1 MTETSTAAAVVPAE
15 GVWSDVV
22 GQDRVVAVLRAAA
35 ESAATGPDGVA
46 GSASGMTHAW
56 LFTGPPGSGRSVA
69 ARAFAAALQ
78 CPNGGCG
85 QCHECRTALAGT
97 HADVTVIATE
107 LLSIKTDQA
116 RELVQL
122 AARRP
127 TLGRW
132 RVIIVEDA
140 DRLTETAADALLKA
154 IEEPPPRTVWM
165 LCAPSL
171 EDVIVTIR
179 SRCRHLALRTP
190 SVAAVAD
197 LLVRRDGIDPAMAAY
212 AARAAQCHIGLARR
226 LARDEGARI
235 RRHDVV
241 TLPLRIR
248 GVGDA
253 VLLAGELV
261 ETAAEE
267 AKAATAERDSAERER
282 LAHALGADPGARTQP
297 PHVRAQLT
305 ALEKDQKTRATRFQ
319 RDVVDRALVDV
330 LSVYRDVLVLL
341 AGDPVD
347 LVNEEMRVDLT
358 RLARELSPEDVVQRM
373 EAVREARERIAAN
386 VAPLLAV
393 EAMAVQLR
401 WSR

>member
-1 MTETSTAAAVVPAE
+1 VTTNQLSPTAD
-15 GVWSDVV
+15 GVWGDVV
-22 GQDRVVAVLRAAA
+22 GQERVVDVLR
-35 ESAATGPDGVA
+35 SAVRSVIA
-46 GSASGMTHAW
+46 GDPGQASGMTHAW

-85 QCHECRTALAGT
+85 ECHECRTALGGT
-97 HADVTVIATE
+97 HADVSVVATE
-107 LLSIKTDQA
+107 LLSIKTEQA

-122 AARRP
+122 SARRP

-132 RVIIVEDA
+132 RVIIIEDA
-140 DRLTETAADALLKA
+140 DRLTETAADVLLKA
-154 IEEPPPRTVWM
+154 IEEPPPGTVWM

-197 LLVRRDGIDPAMAAY
+197 LLVRRDGIDPPMAAF
-212 AARAAQCHIGLARR
+212 AARAAQSHIGLARR

-235 RRHDVV
+235 RRRDVV
-241 TLPLRIR
+241 TLPFRIR

-253 VLLAGELV
+253 VLHAGELV

-267 AKAATAERDSAERER
+267 AKSATAERDSVEREQ
-282 LAHALGADPGARTQP
+282 LVHSLGADPTARTQP

-305 ALEKDQKTRATRFQ
+305 ALERDQKTRATRLQ
-319 RDVVDRALVDV
+319 RDVLDRALVDV
-330 LSVYRDVLVLL
+330 LSVYRDVLVLQ

-347 LVNEEMRVDLT
+347 LVNEEMRTDLGK
-358 RLARELSPEDVVQRM
+358 LARDLAPEDVVQRM
-373 EAVREARERIAAN
+373 QAVGEARERIAAN

-401 WSR
+401 ASQ

>member
-1 MTETSTAAAVVPAE
+1 MTANQLAQTAD
-15 GVWSDVV
+15 GVWGDVV
-22 GQDRVVAVLRAAA
+22 GQERVVDVLRSAVRSVTAAA
-35 ESAATGPDGVA
+35 PGQ
-46 GSASGMTHAW
+46 ASGMTHAW

-78 CPNGGCG
+78 CPKGGCG
-85 QCHECRTALAGT
+85 QCHECRTALGGS
-97 HADVTVIATE
+97 HADVSVVATE
-107 LLSIKTDQA
+107 LLSIKTEQA

-132 RVIIVEDA
+132 RVIIIEDA
-140 DRLTETAADALLKA
+140 DRLTETAADVLLKA
-154 IEEPPPRTVWM
+154 IEEPPPGTVWM

-179 SRCRHLALRTP
+179 SRCRHLGLRTP

-197 LLVRRDGIDPAMAAY
+197 LLVRRDGIDPPMAAF
-212 AARAAQCHIGLARR
+212 AARAAQSHIGLARR

-235 RRHDVV
+235 RRRDVV
-241 TLPLRIR
+241 TLPFRIR

-253 VLLAGELV
+253 VLHAGELV

-267 AKAATAERDSAERER
+267 AKSATAERDAGEREQ
-282 LAHALGADPGARTQP
+282 LVHSLGAEPTARTQP
-297 PHVRAQLT
+297 PHVRAQLS
-305 ALEKDQKTRATRFQ
+305 ALERDQKTRATRLQ
-319 RDVVDRALVDV
+319 RDVLDRALVDV
-330 LSVYRDVLVLL
+330 LSVYRDVLVVQ

-347 LVNEEMRVDLT
+347 LVNEEMRTDLAK
-358 RLARELSPEDVVQRM
+358 LARDLAPEHVVQRM
-373 EAVREARERIAAN
+373 QAVGEARERIAAN

-393 EAMAVQLR
+393 EAMTVQLR
-401 WSR
+401 ASQ

>member
-1 MTETSTAAAVVPAE
+1 MG
-15 GVWSDVV
+15 GVWDDVV
-22 GQDRVVAVLRAAA
+22 GQDRVVEVLR
-35 ESAATGPDGVA
+35 SAVRSVSPADPGR
-46 GSASGMTHAW
+46 ASGMTHSW

-78 CPNGGCG
+78 CAEGGCG
-85 QCHECRTALAGT
+85 HCHECRTALGGT
-97 HADVTVIATE
+97 HADVTVVATE

-127 TLGRW
+127 TIGRW
-132 RVIIVEDA
+132 RVIFIEDA
-140 DRLTETAADALLKA
+140 DRLTETAADVLLKA
-154 IEEPPPRTVWM
+154 IEEPPPATVWM

-190 SVAAVAD
+190 SVGAVAD
-197 LLVRRDGIDPAMAAY
+197 LLVRRDGIDPPMAAF
-212 AARAAQCHIGLARR
+212 AARAAQSHIGLARR

-235 RRHDVV
+235 RRRDVV

-253 VLLAGELV
+253 VLMAGELV
-261 ETAAEE
+261 DTAAEE
-267 AKAATAERDSAERER
+267 AKAATAERDAAEREQ
-282 LAHALGADPGARTQP
+282 LLHSLGADASARTQP
-297 PHVRAQLT
+297 PHVRAQLS
-305 ALEKDQKTRATRFQ
+305 ALERDQKTRATRLQ
-319 RDVVDRALVDV
+319 RDVLDRALVDV
-330 LSVYRDVLVLL
+330 LSVYRDVLVLQ

-347 LVNEEMRVDLT
+347 LVNEEMRTDLGK
-358 RLARELSPEDVVQRM
+358 LARDLGPEEVVGRM
-373 EAVREARERIAAN
+373 LAVGEARERIAAN

-401 WSR
+401 AAQ

>member
-1 MTETSTAAAVVPAE
+1 VTATTGAV
-15 GVWSDVV
+15 GVWGDVV
-22 GQDRVVAVLRAAA
+22 GQERVVDVLQSAVR
-35 ESAATGPDGVA
+35 SIGSDGPA
-46 GSASGMTHAW
+46 GSSGMTHAW

-78 CPNGGCG
+78 CPDGGCG
-85 QCHECRTALAGT
+85 HCHECRTALAGT
-97 HADVTVIATE
+97 HADVTVVATE
-107 LLSIKTDQA
+107 LLSIKTEQA

-132 RVIIVEDA
+132 RVIIIEDA
-140 DRLTETAADALLKA
+140 DRLTETAADVLLKTV
-154 IEEPPPRTVWM
+154 EEPPPATVWM

-197 LLVRRDGIDPAMAAY
+197 LLVRRDGVDPPMAAF
-212 AARAAQCHIGLARR
+212 AARAAQSHIGLARR

-235 RRHDVV
+235 RRRDVV

-253 VLLAGELV
+253 VLHAGELV

-267 AKAATAERDSAERER
+267 AKASTAERDSVERER
-282 LAHALGADPGARTQP
+282 LIHSLGADATARTQP

-305 ALEKDQKTRATRFQ
+305 ALEKDQKTRATRLQ
-319 RDVVDRALVDV
+319 RDVLDRALVDV
-330 LSVYRDVLVLL
+330 LSVFRDVLVLQ

-347 LVNEEMRVDLT
+347 LVNEEMRTDLS
-358 RLARELSPEDVVQRM
+358 RLARDLTPEDVVQRM
-373 EAVREARERIAAN
+373 QAVGEARERIAAN

-401 WSR
+401 ANR

>member
-1 MTETSTAAAVVPAE
+1 
-15 GVWSDVV
+15 
-22 GQDRVVAVLRAAA
+22 
-35 ESAATGPDGVA
+35 
-46 GSASGMTHAW
+46 MTHAW

-78 CPNGGCG
+78 CPDGGCG
-85 QCHECRTALAGT
+85 HCHECRTALAGT
-97 HADVTVIATE
+97 HADVTVVATE

-154 IEEPPPRTVWM
+154 IEEPPARTVWM

-190 SVAAVAD
+190 SVEAVAD
-197 LLVRRDGIDPAMAAY
+197 LLVRRDGVDPAMAAY
-212 AARAAQCHIGLARR
+212 AARAAQSHIGLARR

-267 AKAATAERDSAERER
+267 AKSATAERDAAERER
-282 LAHALGADPGARTQP
+282 LVHSLGADPSARTQP

-305 ALEKDQKTRATRFQ
+305 ALERDQKTRATRFQ

-341 AGDPVD
+341 AGDPVG
-347 LVNEEMRVDLT
+347 LVNEEMRADLA
-358 RLARELSPEDVVQRM
+358 RLARELTPEQVVQRM
-373 EAVREARERIAAN
+373 EAVREARERIEAN

>member
-1 MTETSTAAAVVPAE
+1 VSQTQAGPMG
-15 GVWSDVV
+15 GVWDDVV
-22 GQDRVVAVLRAAA
+22 GQDRVLEVLR
-35 ESAATGPDGVA
+35 SAVRSVSPADPGR
-46 GSASGMTHAW
+46 ASGMTHAW

-78 CPNGGCG
+78 CAEAGCG
-85 QCHECRTALAGT
+85 HCHECRTALGGT
-97 HADVTVIATE
+97 HTDVTVVATE

-127 TLGRW
+127 TIGRW
-132 RVIIVEDA
+132 RVIIIEDA
-140 DRLTETAADALLKA
+140 DRLTETAADVLLKA
-154 IEEPPPRTVWM
+154 IEEPPPATVWM

-190 SVAAVAD
+190 SVGAVAD
-197 LLVRRDGIDPAMAAY
+197 LLVRRDGIDPPMAAF
-212 AARAAQCHIGLARR
+212 AARAAQSHIGLARR

-235 RRHDVV
+235 RRRDVV

-253 VLLAGELV
+253 VLMAGELV
-261 ETAAEE
+261 DTAAEE
-267 AKAATAERDSAERER
+267 AKAATAERDAAEREQ
-282 LAHALGADPGARTQP
+282 LLHSLGADASARTQP
-297 PHVRAQLT
+297 PHVRAQLS
-305 ALEKDQKTRATRFQ
+305 ALERDQKTRATRLQ
-319 RDVVDRALVDV
+319 RDVLDRALVDV
-330 LSVYRDVLVLL
+330 LSVYRDVLVLQ

-347 LVNEEMRVDLT
+347 LVNEEMRTDLGK
-358 RLARELSPEDVVQRM
+358 LARDLGPEEVVGRM
-373 EAVREARERIAAN
+373 LAVGEARERIAAN

-401 WSR
+401 AAQ

>member
-1 MTETSTAAAVVPAE
+1 
-15 GVWSDVV
+15 
-22 GQDRVVAVLRAAA
+22 
-35 ESAATGPDGVA
+35 
-46 GSASGMTHAW
+46 MTHAW

-85 QCHECRTALAGT
+85 ECHECRTALAGT

-107 LLSIKTDQA
+107 LLSIKTEQA

-127 TLGRW
+127 TMGRW
-132 RVIIVEDA
+132 RVIIIEDA

-154 IEEPPPRTVWM
+154 IEEPPARTVWM

-190 SVAAVAD
+190 SPAAVAD

-212 AARAAQCHIGLARR
+212 AARAAQSHIGLARR

-282 LAHALGADPGARTQP
+282 LVHSLGADPAARTQP
-297 PHVRAQLT
+297 PHVRAQLS
-305 ALEKDQKTRATRFQ
+305 AMEKDQKTRATRFQ

>member
-1 MTETSTAAAVVPAE
+1 MTATTGALGVWDDVIGQERVVEVLQAAVRSV
-15 GVWSDVV
+15 GSD
-22 GQDRVVAVLRAAA
+22 
-35 ESAATGPDGVA
+35 GPA
-46 GSASGMTHAW
+46 GSSGMTHAW

-78 CPNGGCG
+78 CADGGCG
-85 QCHECRTALAGT
+85 HCHECRTALAGT
-97 HADVTVIATE
+97 HADVTVVATE

-132 RVIIVEDA
+132 RVIIIEDA
-140 DRLTETAADALLKA
+140 DRLTETAADVLLKA
-154 IEEPPPRTVWM
+154 VEEPPPGTVWM

-197 LLVRRDGIDPAMAAY
+197 LLVRRDGIDAPMAAF
-212 AARAAQCHIGLARR
+212 AARAAQSHIGLARR

-235 RRHDVV
+235 RRRDVV

-253 VLLAGELV
+253 VLHAGELV

-267 AKAATAERDSAERER
+267 AKASTAERDAAERER
-282 LAHALGADPGARTQP
+282 LIHSLGADPTARTQP

-305 ALEKDQKTRATRFQ
+305 ALERDQKTRATRLQ
-319 RDVVDRALVDV
+319 RDVLDRALVDV
-330 LSVYRDVLVLL
+330 LSVFRDVLVLQ

-347 LVNEEMRVDLT
+347 LVNEEMRSDLS
-358 RLARELSPEDVVQRM
+358 RLARDLTPEDVVQRM
-373 EAVREARERIAAN
+373 QAVGEARERIAAN

-401 WSR
+401 ANR

>member
-1 MTETSTAAAVVPAE
+1 MSQTQAGPMG
-15 GVWSDVV
+15 GVWDDVV
-22 GQDRVVAVLRAAA
+22 GQDRVVEVLR
-35 ESAATGPDGVA
+35 SAVRSVSPADPGR
-46 GSASGMTHAW
+46 ASGMTHAW

-78 CPNGGCG
+78 CADGGCG
-85 QCHECRTALAGT
+85 HCHECRTALGGT
-97 HADVTVIATE
+97 HADVTVVATE

-132 RVIIVEDA
+132 RVIIIEDA
-140 DRLTETAADALLKA
+140 DRLTETAADVLLKA
-154 IEEPPPRTVWM
+154 IEEPPPATVWM

-190 SVAAVAD
+190 AVGAVAD
-197 LLVRRDGIDPAMAAY
+197 LLVRRDGIDLPMAAF
-212 AARAAQCHIGLARR
+212 AARAAQSHIGLARR

-235 RRHDVV
+235 RRRDVV

-253 VLLAGELV
+253 VLMAGELV

-267 AKAATAERDSAERER
+267 AKAATAERDAVEREH
-282 LAHALGADPGARTQP
+282 LLHSLGADASARTQP
-297 PHVRAQLT
+297 PHVRAQLS
-305 ALEKDQKTRATRFQ
+305 ALERDQRTRATRLQ
-319 RDVVDRALVDV
+319 RDVLDRALVDV
-330 LSVYRDVLVLL
+330 LSVYRDVLVLQ

-347 LVNEEMRVDLT
+347 LVNEEMRTDLGK
-358 RLARELSPEDVVQRM
+358 LARDLAPEDVVGRM
-373 EAVREARERIAAN
+373 LAVGEARERIAAN

-401 WSR
+401 AAQ

>member
-1 MTETSTAAAVVPAE
+1 MTAAAVEPAS

-22 GQDRVVAVLRAAA
+22 GQDRVVDVLR
-35 ESAATGPDGVA
+35 SAVRSV
-46 GSASGMTHAW
+46 GSASPEGASNASGMTHAW

-78 CPNGGCG
+78 CPHGGCG
-85 QCHECRTALAGT
+85 ECHECRTALAGT

-107 LLSIKTDQA
+107 LLSIKTEQA

-154 IEEPPPRTVWM
+154 IEEPPARTVWM

-197 LLVRRDGIDPAMAAY
+197 LLVRRDGIDPPMAAY
-212 AARAAQCHIGLARR
+212 AARAAQSHIGLARR

-235 RRHDVV
+235 RRRDVV

-267 AKAATAERDSAERER
+267 AKSATAERDSVEREQ
-282 LAHALGADPGARTQP
+282 LVHSLGADPTARTQP

-319 RDVVDRALVDV
+319 RDMVDRALVDV
-330 LSVYRDVLVLL
+330 LSVYRDVLVIQ

-347 LVNEEMRVDLT
+347 LVNEEMRTDLS
-358 RLARELSPEDVVQRM
+358 RLARDLSPEEIVQRM

-401 WSR
+401 WTR